1 MLRFRVEKEL
11 GWRRHR
17 HRNKCRFRGLET
29 ESSRSSK
36 GRDCKEEWGM
46 STDGLKEG
54 QGWKQLERE
63 GVREGDP
70 M

>member
-17 HRNKCRFRGLET
+17 HRNKCSFGGLET

-54 QGWKQLERE
+54 
-63 GVREGDP
+63 
-70 M
+70 